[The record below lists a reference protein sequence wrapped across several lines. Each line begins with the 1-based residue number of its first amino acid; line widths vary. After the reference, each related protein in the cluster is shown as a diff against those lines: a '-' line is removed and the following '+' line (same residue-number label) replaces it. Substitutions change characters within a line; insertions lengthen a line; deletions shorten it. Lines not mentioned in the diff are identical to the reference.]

1 MGRFDIEQQQGEE
14 EEEEG
19 EGNNRP
25 FKATIR
31 FFWKINVRFRYLD
44 ILAGR
49 PQYLK

>member
-1 MGRFDIEQQQGEE
+1 MGRFDIEQQQG

-31 FFWKINVRFRYLD
+31 FFGKINVRFRYLD